1 MASGTQSPSG
11 APITAS
17 ATTSPSLQHDATNR
31 PAAESTEGGG
41 AIRLASRKRAW
52 LPLALLLLA
61 GVIVYLPAL
70 RSPYLLDDYLH
81 ASMID
86 GTFPARR
93 GPFDLYNFVD
103 DADRATLIERGMIP
117 WWSHPRLTIRF
128 FRPLSSALLWA
139 DHRLLGNGPLPLHVH
154 SLAWWAAVVLA
165 ARAFFRR
172 AFSARVAWLAT
183 VIFALAPCHVLPLA
197 WLANR
202 EALISLG
209 FGTLALTAYLRW
221 RAELRP
227 RDGAAAAAL
236 FAIALLGGEYAVCLG
251 GYVVA
256 FELLRRGDGL
266 GRRGLGLLPFA
277 APAAAYLFVRARLGY
292 GAAGSGFYTD
302 PFHETRAF
310 LGVAPRRLGT
320 LLADL
325 WLTLDNQTLSA
336 DTPAW
341 ALALL
346 VLGVGALLV
355 VPLRRTLT
363 RLDDAPRATASWLL
377 LGSFLALTPVLAV
390 VPSPRLLG
398 ASLLGV
404 APVVALLLDHAWF
417 SGVTP
422 PPGRRGAAELTGIA
436 ALLLGFA
443 HLVHG
448 PVTSWLVG
456 RHFAGTA
463 VLFASNAAALRAKI
477 ADPASAEVVVIR
489 GLGGSFFLPFAL
501 DKHGAP
507 PARWRILAQTG
518 HALALRRGPRTLD
531 ILVPAGQ
538 GVFPIGSGNLFRNER
553 LQVNVGDTYAVPGLR
568 ATILEMGAQGPRAV
582 RYELERD
589 LEEPPYTWISEGLDG
604 YRETPPPQVG
614 FGEPLDP

>member
-1 MASGTQSPSG
+1 V
-11 APITAS
+11 
-17 ATTSPSLQHDATNR
+17 TTIEAIQHDATNR
-31 PAAESTEGGG
+31 PEVESAGGEGAVG
-41 AIRLASRKRAW
+41 APRDQRRTRLW
-52 LPLALLLLA
+52 LALLLLA
-61 GVIVYLPAL
+61 GLVFYLPAL

-86 GTFPARR
+86 GTFPAKR
-93 GPFDLYNFVD
+93 GPLDLYNFVD
-103 DADRATLIERGMIP
+103 DADRTTLLHKGVLP
-117 WWSHPRLTIRF
+117 WWSHPKLTIRF

-139 DHRLLGNGPLPLHVH
+139 DHKLLGNGPVPLHVH
-154 SLAWWAAVVLA
+154 SFAWWVAVVLA

-172 AFSARVAWLAT
+172 LFSPRVAWIAT

-202 EALISLG
+202 EAFISLT
-209 FGTLALTAYLRW
+209 FGTLALSAYVRW
-221 RAELRP
+221 RAERRL
-227 RDGAAAAAL
+227 RDGAVATLL
-236 FAIALLGGEYAVCLG
+236 FALSLVGGEYAVCLG
-251 GYVVA
+251 GYVLA
-256 FELLRRGDGL
+256 FELFRRGDGP
-266 GRRGLGLLPFA
+266 GRRALGLLPFA
-277 APAAAYLFVRARLGY
+277 APAAAYLAARARLGY

-310 LGVAPRRLGT
+310 LGVAPRRFGT

-325 WLTLDNQTLSA
+325 WLTLDNQTLNS

-346 VLGVGALLV
+346 VVGVAALLI
-355 VPLRRTLT
+355 VPLRRTLAG
-363 RLDDAPRATASWLL
+363 LDDERRATARWLL

-404 APVVALLLDHAWF
+404 APVVALLLEQAWF
-417 SGVTP
+417 TDVRAE
-422 PPGRRGAAELTGIA
+422 RRGAAELTGLA
-436 ALLLGFA
+436 ALSLGFA

-448 PVTSWLVG
+448 PATSWLVG

-463 VLFASNAAALRAKI
+463 VLFVKNAAELRARI
-477 ADPASAEVVVIR
+477 ADPAHAEVMVIR

-501 DKHGAP
+501 DQHGAP

-518 HALALRRGPRTLD
+518 HALALRRGARVLD
-531 ILVPAGQ
+531 ILVPEGQ
-538 GVFPIGSGNLFRNER
+538 GVFPTGSGNLFRNER
-553 LQVNVGDTYAVPGLR
+553 VKVSAGNTYVVPGLR

-582 RYELERD
+582 RYEFDRD
-589 LEEPPYTWISEGLDG
+589 LEDPSYTWISEGLDG
-604 YRETPPPQVG
+604 YKDTPPPQIG